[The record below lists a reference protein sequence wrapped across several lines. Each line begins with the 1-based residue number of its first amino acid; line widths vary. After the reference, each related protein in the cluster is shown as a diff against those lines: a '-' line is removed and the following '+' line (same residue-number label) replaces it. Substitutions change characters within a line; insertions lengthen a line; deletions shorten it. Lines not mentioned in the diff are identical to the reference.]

1 MTVVGVTRRAGRI
14 DFEQYQFRPV
24 LKPVQAA
31 VLESSFLISAGKT
44 TEACLVPKD
53 PQARKRAMIFSKRL
67 VIDGMWRNERK
78 RLDEDSRTW
87 TTAPGIA
94 AR

>member
-1 MTVVGVTRRAGRI
+1 MSRAARDASISSSTSTVR
-14 DFEQYQFRPV
+14 YSSWSRPT
-24 LKPVQAA
+24 
-31 VLESSFLISAGKT
+31 VLEFLVPDDVGAGKT
-44 TEACLVPKD
+44 IEACLVPKD

-87 TTAPGIA
+87 TTSPGIA